1 MATQYPFLQNPY
13 QAAPPAYR
21 LYDAGGVGLATFFGS
36 PLAGA
41 ILIAANYSRLG
52 KSNNGVLAV
61 ALGAIAT
68 ALLVCV
74 GFSQSS
80 GASILG
86 IVCFVATMQIAR
98 WLQGAAVAEHVAHGG
113 ALESKWKAFWIGVVT
128 LAVLF
133 AAIVAVIMYQQNGAT
148 VTIGTKDQVQYS
160 GQATKDQA
168 TALGNALKTD
178 GYFQDRGVTVLLNKT
193 SSSTTISYV
202 VQDGVWNQADM
213 VSGFET
219 VTRAVASTVGGLPI
233 DMQLMN
239 SAETVEKDEIVTAQ
253 AGTGAGSLVS
263 H

>member
-1 MATQYPFLQNPY
+1 MATQYPSLQYPY
-13 QAAPPAYR
+13 PAAPPAYR
-21 LYDAGGVGLATFFGS
+21 LYDSRGVGLATFFGS

-41 ILIAANYSRLG
+41 FLMAANYNRLG

-86 IVCFVATMQIAR
+86 IACFVATLQIAK
-98 WLQGAAVAEHVAHGG
+98 WLQGAAVDEHVAHGG
-113 ALESKWKAFWIGVVT
+113 ALESKWKAFWIGIAT

-133 AAIVAVIMYQQNGAT
+133 VAIVAVIMYQQNGAT
-148 VTIGTKDQVQYS
+148 VTIGTKDQVIYS

-168 TALGNALKTD
+168 TALGNALKAD

-202 VQDGVWNQADM
+202 VQDGVWNQADT

-239 SAETVEKDEIVTAQ
+239 SAETVEKDEMVTAQ